1 MTGKPIISPAVYHIF
16 REMMMELSGY
26 NIDRMY
32 AHIHEFA
39 VSRQMEE
46 TVLALSFARKMH
58 AGQYRKSGEEYIIHP
73 LTMACHALSLGMADD
88 TLISTIL
95 LHDVCEDCG
104 VSPQEL
110 PVSQEVR
117 YGVELM
123 TFTVLEGETQ
133 DAAKRRYY
141 DRLGESKTAAVTKLF
156 DRCHNVS
163 TMAGTFSKEKMKAY
177 IEETREYV
185 LPLLCR
191 TRERYPESAEVLFSI
206 HYHITSV
213 IDAAEQILISDEA
226 RKKQA
231 LFS

>member
-1 MTGKPIISPAVYHIF
+1 MTDKPIISPVVYHIF

-46 TVLALSFARKMH
+46 TMQALSFARKMH

-104 VSPQEL
+104 FSPQEL
-110 PVSQEVR
+110 PVSPEVR
-117 YGVELM
+117 RGVELM
-123 TFTVLEGETQ
+123 TFTVLEGETK

-141 DRLGESKTAAVTKLF
+141 DLLGENKTAAVTKLI

-191 TRERYPESAEVLFSI
+191 TRERYPDLAGVLFSI
-206 HYHITSV
+206 RYHITSV
-213 IDAAEQILISDEA
+213 IHAAEQILISDEA
-226 RKKQA
+226 RKKKA

>member
-1 MTGKPIISPAVYHIF
+1 MTDKPIISPVVYHIF

-26 NIDRMY
+26 NIDMMY
-32 AHIHEFA
+32 AHIHDFA

-117 YGVELM
+117 SGVELM
-123 TFTVLEGETQ
+123 TFTVLAGETQ

-141 DRLGESKTAAVTKLF
+141 DRLGENKTAAVTKLI

-191 TRERYPESAEVLFSI
+191 TGERYPDLAGVLFSI
-206 HYHITSV
+206 RYHITSV

-226 RKKQA
+226 EKKQA

>member
-39 VSRQMEE
+39 VSRQMEQ
-46 TVLALSFARKMH
+46 TVQALSFARKMH

-110 PVSQEVR
+110 PVSPEVR
-117 YGVELM
+117 RGVELM
-123 TFTVLEGETQ
+123 TFTVLEGETK

-141 DRLGESKTAAVTKLF
+141 DRLGENKTAAVTKLI

-191 TRERYPESAEVLFSI
+191 TRERYPDLAGVLFSI
-206 HYHITSV
+206 RYHITSV
-213 IDAAEQILISDEA
+213 IDAAEQILISDDAE
-226 RKKQA
+226 KKPA

>member
-26 NIDRMY
+26 NIDMMY

-39 VSRQMEE
+39 VSRQMEQ
-46 TVLALSFARKMH
+46 TVQALSFAWKMH
-58 AGQYRKSGEEYIIHP
+58 SGQYRKSGEEYIIHP
-73 LTMACHALSLGMADD
+73 LTMACHALSLRIADD

-110 PVSQEVR
+110 PVSPDVR
-117 YGVELM
+117 RGVELM

-141 DRLGESKTAAVTKLF
+141 DRLGETKTAAVTKLI

-163 TMAGTFSKEKMKAY
+163 TMAGTFSKEKMKAD

-191 TRERYPESAEVLFSI
+191 TGERYPDLAGVLFSI
-206 HYHITSV
+206 RYHITSV
-213 IDAAEQILISDEA
+213 IDAAEHILRTDDAE
-226 RKKQA
+226 KKPA

>member
-1 MTGKPIISPAVYHIF
+1 MEISV
-16 REMMMELSGY
+16 Y
-26 NIDRMY
+26 NIDMMY
-32 AHIHEFA
+32 AHIHDFA
-39 VSRQMEE
+39 VSRQMEQ
-46 TVLALSFARKMH
+46 TVQALSFARKMH
-58 AGQYRKSGEEYIIHP
+58 SGQYRKSGEEYIIHP
-73 LTMACHALSLGMADD
+73 LTMACHAISLGMDDD

-123 TFTVLEGETQ
+123 TFTVLDGETK

-141 DRLGESKTAAVTKLF
+141 DRLGENKTAAVTKLI

-185 LPLLCR
+185 LPLLYR
-191 TRERYPESAEVLFSI
+191 TRERYPDLAGVLFSI

-213 IDAAEQILISDEA
+213 IDAAEQILLTDDAGKERSF
-226 RKKQA
+226 
-231 LFS
+231 LS